1 MFKKISIFLS
11 KKQQI
16 LYCLLIFGSFI
27 GALLE
32 FVGIGSIP
40 IFIDYLVNDNKERIF
55 DIRFEEFINLN
66 FDINNKLL
74 FASIVLSLIF
84 ILKNLYFSL
93 LFYFQGDLFREI
105 KKNNS
110 LKLYKKY
117 IKSPY
122 ETHLNINPALIN
134 RNLLSEIIVSANYL
148 ENLLMIIR
156 EALIAILII
165 FLLLLVNTYISL
177 TSILVIIIVSV
188 IFYLSIKKI
197 IKRLSTVT
205 QKFRAEQIK
214 NINQVFGS
222 IKESKILNADDYFES
237 EFENFTRTIEKNN
250 FHINFIQ
257 KLPKLIIE
265 VLVIICLTLI
275 ITIFVADGKKVVDF
289 LPIIGLF
296 AVGTIRLLPSFNL
309 ITSNLTRLKS
319 ESISFNYIVSEF
331 KKLNDNLTEI
341 KKDNLSFKKFE
352 NDIILKNISYRYK
365 DKEDFVLKNINLQI
379 KKGQMV
385 GLIGESGQGKTT
397 LINLII
403 GLLNPLDG
411 EILFDGKNIKSHIA
425 NWRSFIGFIP
435 QDIYLLDDTIKKN
448 IAFGINEKKIEDEK
462 INKAIEKSEL
472 TNFIKNLPKGLDT
485 IVGDRGVKISGGQR
499 QRIGIA
505 RSLYR
510 NPDILI
516 LDEAT
521 SSLDHETE
529 GNFIDNINKF
539 KRSKTVIIST
549 HKFEILKE
557 CDIIYEI
564 KNKSINKK

>member
-1 MFKKISIFLS
+1 MLEKISIFLS
-11 KKQQI
+11 KKQRT
-16 LYCLLIFGSFI
+16 LYCILILGSFI

-32 FVGIGSIP
+32 FIGIGSIP
-40 IFIDYLVNDNKERIF
+40 IFIDYLVNENQERIF
-55 DIRFEEFINLN
+55 NIRFEELINFN
-66 FDINNKLL
+66 FDVNNKIL
-74 FASIVLSLIF
+74 FASVVLSMIF
-84 ILKNLYFSL
+84 IFKNVYFSL
-93 LFYFQGDLFREI
+93 LFYFQGNLFREI

-117 IKSPY
+117 INSSY

-156 EALIAILII
+156 ESLIAILIV

-177 TSILVIIIVSV
+177 TSILLIIIVSV
-188 IFYLSIKKI
+188 FFYLSIRKI
-197 IKRLSTVT
+197 IKRLSSTT
-205 QKFRAEQIK
+205 QKFRADQIK

-222 IKESKILNADDYFES
+222 IKESKILNADDFFES
-237 EFENFTRTIEKNN
+237 EFENFTDTIEKNN
-250 FHINFIQ
+250 FYINFVQ

-265 VLVIICLTLI
+265 VLVIISLTLI
-275 ITIFVADGKKVVDF
+275 ITIFVADGKKVIDF

-319 ESISFNYIVSEF
+319 ESISFNYIVNEF
-331 KKLNDNLTEI
+331 KKLNNSFNE
-341 KKDNLSFKKFE
+341 KKKEDFSFKKFE
-352 NDIILKNISYRYK
+352 SDIILKNISYKYK
-365 DKEDFVLKNINLQI
+365 DKEEFVLKDLNLQI
-379 KKGQMV
+379 KKGQMI

-403 GLLNPLDG
+403 GLLNPLKG
-411 EILFDGKNIKSHIA
+411 EILFDGKNIKNHIA

-448 IAFGINEKKIEDEK
+448 IAFGISEKKIEVEK
-462 INKAIEKSEL
+462 VNEAIEKSEL
-472 TNFIKNLPKGLDT
+472 SDFIKNLPEGLDT
-485 IVGDRGVKISGGQR
+485 IVGDRGIKISGGQR

-521 SSLDHETE
+521 SSLDSETE
-529 GNFIDNINKF
+529 GNFINNINKF

-564 KNKSINKK
+564 KNKNINKK

>member
-1 MFKKISIFLS
+1 M
-11 KKQQI
+11 
-16 LYCLLIFGSFI
+16 
-27 GALLE
+27 
-32 FVGIGSIP
+32 
-40 IFIDYLVNDNKERIF
+40 
-55 DIRFEEFINLN
+55 
-66 FDINNKLL
+66 
-74 FASIVLSLIF
+74 
-84 ILKNLYFSL
+84 
-93 LFYFQGDLFREI
+93 
-105 KKNNS
+105 
-110 LKLYKKY
+110 
-117 IKSPY
+117 
-122 ETHLNINPALIN
+122 NINPALIN

-197 IKRLSTVT
+197 IKRLSTTT

-411 EILFDGKNIKSHIA
+411 EILFDGKNIKNHIA

-435 QDIYLLDDTIKKN
+435 QDIYLLDDTIKK
-448 IAFGINEKKIEDEK
+448 
-462 INKAIEKSEL
+462 
-472 TNFIKNLPKGLDT
+472 
-485 IVGDRGVKISGGQR
+485 
-499 QRIGIA
+499 
-505 RSLYR
+505 Y
-510 NPDILI
+510 
-516 LDEAT
+516 
-521 SSLDHETE
+521 
-529 GNFIDNINKF
+529 
-539 KRSKTVIIST
+539 
-549 HKFEILKE
+549 
-557 CDIIYEI
+557 
-564 KNKSINKK
+564 SIWN

>member
-1 MFKKISIFLS
+1 MFEKINIFLS
-11 KKQQI
+11 KKQRT
-16 LYCLLIFGSFI
+16 LYCLLIAGSFI

-32 FVGIGSIP
+32 FIGIGSIP
-40 IFIDYLVNDNKERIF
+40 IFIDYLVNDSNERIF
-55 DIRFEEFINLN
+55 NISFEELINVN
-66 FDINNKLL
+66 FDVNNRIL
-74 FASIVLSLIF
+74 FASVFLSLIF
-84 ILKNLYFSL
+84 ILKNVYFSL
-93 LFYFQGDLFREI
+93 LFYFQGNLFREI
-105 KKNNS
+105 KKDNS

-134 RNLLSEIIVSANYL
+134 RNLLSEIIVSSNYL

-156 EALIAILII
+156 ESLIAILIV

-177 TSILVIIIVSV
+177 TSILLITFVSA

-197 IKRLSTVT
+197 IKKLSSAT

-222 IKESKILNADDYFES
+222 IKESKILNADNFFEG
-237 EFENFTRTIEKNN
+237 EFENFTSTIEKNN
-250 FHINFIQ
+250 FYINFVQ

-265 VLVIICLTLI
+265 VLVIISLTLI
-275 ITIFVADGKKVVDF
+275 ITIFVADGKKVIDF

-331 KKLNDNLTEI
+331 KKLNNSFTEI
-341 KKDNLSFKKFE
+341 KKENLSFKKFE
-352 NDIILKNISYRYK
+352 KDIIFKNVSYKYK
-365 DKEDFVLKNINLQI
+365 DKQDYVLKDINLQI

-397 LINLII
+397 FINLLI
-403 GLLNPLDG
+403 GLLSPLNG
-411 EILFDGKNIKSHIA
+411 EILFDEKNIKHYIA

-448 IAFGINEKKIEDEK
+448 IAFGINEKQIEEEK
-462 INKAIEKSEL
+462 INEAIEKSEL
-472 TNFIKNLPKGLDT
+472 SSFIKNLPKGLDT

-549 HKFEILKE
+549 HKFAILKE

-564 KNKSINKK
+564 KDKNIIKK

>member
-1 MFKKISIFLS
+1 M
-11 KKQQI
+11 
-16 LYCLLIFGSFI
+16 LIFGSFI

-385 GLIGESGQGKTT
+385 GLIGESGAGKTT

-448 IAFGINEKKIEDEK
+448 IAFGIIEKIIVDEK
-462 INKAIEKSEL
+462 IDQAIEKSEL

>member
-156 EALIAILII
+156 EALIAILFI
-165 FLLLLVNTYISL
+165 LLLLVNTYISL

-250 FHINFIQ
+250 F
-257 KLPKLIIE
+257 
-265 VLVIICLTLI
+265 
-275 ITIFVADGKKVVDF
+275 
-289 LPIIGLF
+289 
-296 AVGTIRLLPSFNL
+296 
-309 ITSNLTRLKS
+309 
-319 ESISFNYIVSEF
+319 
-331 KKLNDNLTEI
+331 
-341 KKDNLSFKKFE
+341 
-352 NDIILKNISYRYK
+352 
-365 DKEDFVLKNINLQI
+365 
-379 KKGQMV
+379 
-385 GLIGESGQGKTT
+385 
-397 LINLII
+397 
-403 GLLNPLDG
+403 
-411 EILFDGKNIKSHIA
+411 
-425 NWRSFIGFIP
+425 
-435 QDIYLLDDTIKKN
+435 
-448 IAFGINEKKIEDEK
+448 
-462 INKAIEKSEL
+462 
-472 TNFIKNLPKGLDT
+472 
-485 IVGDRGVKISGGQR
+485 
-499 QRIGIA
+499 
-505 RSLYR
+505 
-510 NPDILI
+510 
-516 LDEAT
+516 
-521 SSLDHETE
+521 
-529 GNFIDNINKF
+529 
-539 KRSKTVIIST
+539 
-549 HKFEILKE
+549 
-557 CDIIYEI
+557 
-564 KNKSINKK
+564 

>member
-341 KKDNLSFKKFE
+341 KKDNLF
-352 NDIILKNISYRYK
+352 LKI
-365 DKEDFVLKNINLQI
+365 
-379 KKGQMV
+379 
-385 GLIGESGQGKTT
+385 
-397 LINLII
+397 
-403 GLLNPLDG
+403 
-411 EILFDGKNIKSHIA
+411 
-425 NWRSFIGFIP
+425 
-435 QDIYLLDDTIKKN
+435 
-448 IAFGINEKKIEDEK
+448 
-462 INKAIEKSEL
+462 
-472 TNFIKNLPKGLDT
+472 
-485 IVGDRGVKISGGQR
+485 
-499 QRIGIA
+499 
-505 RSLYR
+505 
-510 NPDILI
+510 
-516 LDEAT
+516 
-521 SSLDHETE
+521 
-529 GNFIDNINKF
+529 
-539 KRSKTVIIST
+539 
-549 HKFEILKE
+549 
-557 CDIIYEI
+557 
-564 KNKSINKK
+564 